1 MSTLITVSIFPHF
14 SLKVD
19 PGQGM
24 STSREEPSGG
34 AWWSS
39 WLASA
44 KEKSMTAL
52 TATKRDLA
60 EFVTVLSSDTKS
72 AVTGAS
78 ANIKEILGQSK
89 SSEQTAG
96 GSGGGEGSPTTQKST
111 VEAPSAPY
119 DRCQAQ
125 IFAVQN
131 SKETY
136 LVDPDGTYTCKQVR
150 VQNASSS

>member
-1 MSTLITVSIFPHF
+1 MYCSLMSL
-14 SLKVD
+14 SLFLSSPAFRVEQ
-19 PGQGM
+19 GQG
-24 STSREEPSGG
+24 SSSSSLTEEPSG

-52 TATKRDLA
+52 NATKRDLA
-60 EFVTVLSSDTKS
+60 EFVTVLSSDTKA
-72 AVTGAS
+72 AVSGAS
-78 ANIKEILGQSK
+78 ANIKEILGHPDSNA
-89 SSEQTAG
+89 EQAG
-96 GSGGGEGSPTTQKST
+96 VSEGSPSISQKKGGT

-125 IFAVQN
+125 LFAVQN

-136 LVDPDGTYTCKQVR
+136 LMDPEG
-150 VQNASSS
+150 N

>member
-1 MSTLITVSIFPHF
+1 MKKASVLFPTLRVEQ
-14 SLKVD
+14 L
-19 PGQGM
+19 QG
-24 STSREEPSGG
+24 SSSSESSG

-52 TATKRDLA
+52 NATKRDLA
-60 EFVTVLSSDTKS
+60 EFVTVLSSDTKA
-72 AVTGAS
+72 AVSEAS
-78 ANIKEILGQSK
+78 TNIKEILGNPV
-89 SSEQTAG
+89 SSTGQTG
-96 GSGGGEGSPTTQKST
+96 GSEGSPSTTQKKGSA

-125 IFAVQN
+125 LFAVQN

-136 LVDPDGTYTCKQVR
+136 LVDPEGNKLKLVW
-150 VQNASSS
+150 

>member
-1 MSTLITVSIFPHF
+1 MTVSILPHF
-14 SLKVD
+14 SLKVE
-19 PGQGM
+19 PGQAV
-24 STSREEPSGG
+24 SSSREEPSGG

-78 ANIKEILGQSK
+78 TNIKEILGQSK
-89 SSEQTAG
+89 SSEQGAG
-96 GSGGGEGSPTTQKST
+96 GSGGGEGSATTTQKSS

-136 LVDPDGTYTCKQVR
+136 LVDPDGMHYF
-150 VQNASSS
+150 